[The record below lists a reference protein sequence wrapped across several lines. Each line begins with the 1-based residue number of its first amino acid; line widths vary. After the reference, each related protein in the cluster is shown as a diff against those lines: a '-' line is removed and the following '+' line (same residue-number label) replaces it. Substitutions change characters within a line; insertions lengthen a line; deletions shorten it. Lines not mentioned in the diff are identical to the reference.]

1 MIEETDVG
9 PLRQAVDFLHV
20 AIVKK
25 RASFKIGLE
34 NERSW
39 KLMNVRVR
47 WAFLLD
53 NSQVLKGE
61 RICSLAPQQRLT
73 FVTEPSE
80 WDGTLSKSFVWI
92 PWGPGDWRVP
102 QLQGRVVE
110 VVIDDKTVARQSEP
124 PDVWQKAH

>member
-25 RASFKIGLE
+25 RASFKIG
-34 NERSW
+34 
-39 KLMNVRVR
+39 
-47 WAFLLD
+47 
-53 NSQVLKGE
+53 
-61 RICSLAPQQRLT
+61 LAPQQRLT